1 MAKSYAIELQD
12 VEEGTGRNKADGRI
26 RNAGVRSSRSTFNAT
41 TTPTT
46 TGDTLSLGTFKKGD
60 CIKAFGI
67 VASTNMAAA
76 SIAIGTAADPDKFL
90 AAAALPNAT
99 NARRMVAA
107 AAAGYDPL
115 ETDDELIVTISGATI
130 PNGDLTI
137 YTEFTRR

>member
-26 RNAGVRSSRSTFNAT
+26 RNAGVRSSRSTFNAN

-60 CIKAFGI
+60 AIKAFGI